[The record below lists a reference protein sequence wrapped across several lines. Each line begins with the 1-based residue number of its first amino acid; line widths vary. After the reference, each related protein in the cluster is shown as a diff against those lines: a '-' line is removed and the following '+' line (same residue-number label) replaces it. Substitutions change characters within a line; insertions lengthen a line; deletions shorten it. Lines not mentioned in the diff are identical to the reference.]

1 MVSSCHFCSNDTRLL
16 SASYDC
22 SVKLWW
28 KVRYDTF
35 VVCCKFSPD
44 GKYVLS
50 ALDVDRGICLMDP
63 DNITNVI
70 QVKGG
75 ALGCPGM
82 VCQHAP
88 HLCFR
93 AHDNTISDCCFN
105 FSGHFLCTCSWD
117 KNIKV
122 WNVHTG
128 EFRNQ
133 GACVTLMKGHEGCVS
148 SCCITRD
155 SSCLIS
161 GGFDNSVAIWDV
173 GDGYRKL
180 SLKGHDDWVMDVAV
194 SDNKKWILSASKDNS
209 LRLWNIQEV
218 DKIPLVTE
226 NKRTMGC
233 KVQQVGIR
241 SN

>member
-1 MVSSCHFCSNDTRLL
+1 MPLTTLVKALSRFKLFLPEIRQSHMLAMRNPLAVDTDTVPRVKSYRTVARRLWGDHQPLSKIPYKILKGHSHMVSSCHFCSNDTRLL

-22 SVKLWW
+22 SVKLW
-28 KVRYDTF
+28 DAE
-35 VVCCKFSPD
+35 D
-44 GKYVLS
+44 GNLIWDFEPRPKAPVIECS
-50 ALDVDRGICLMDP
+50 
-63 DNITNVI
+63 IT
-70 QVKGG
+70 
-75 ALGCPGM
+75 ADSR
-82 VCQHAP
+82 
-88 HLCFR
+88 R

-180 SLKGHDDWVMDVAV
+180 SLK
-194 SDNKKWILSASKDNS
+194 
-209 LRLWNIQEV
+209 
-218 DKIPLVTE
+218 
-226 NKRTMGC
+226 
-233 KVQQVGIR
+233 
-241 SN
+241 